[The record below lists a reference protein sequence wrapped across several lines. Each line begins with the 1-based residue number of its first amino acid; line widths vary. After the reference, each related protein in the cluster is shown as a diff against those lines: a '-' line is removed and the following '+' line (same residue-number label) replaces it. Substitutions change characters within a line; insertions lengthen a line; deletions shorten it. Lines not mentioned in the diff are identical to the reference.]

1 MFAFWSLFAPP
12 LQNISALVTETFFI
26 FLLADKQ
33 IFIKWI
39 SEFIEIVINTDAST
53 EIGISSKKRKKLK
66 LVLFK
71 IIYKKYKYS

>member
-12 LQNISALVTETFFI
+12 LQNISALVTETFFFI
-26 FLLADKQ
+26 FLLADKE

-53 EIGISSKKRKKLK
+53 EIGISSKKKEEIKVGFIQNNL
-66 LVLFK
+66 
-71 IIYKKYKYS
+71 

>member
-33 IFIKWI
+33 IL
-39 SEFIEIVINTDAST
+39 SNELVNS
-53 EIGISSKKRKKLK
+53 LK
-66 LVLFK
+66 
-71 IIYKKYKYS
+71 